1 MPSVGMIR
9 STRVFVPKSPSSS
22 SSSVRSSKKLKIRR
36 IKEDN
41 SAGDWLNQRLNNFTS
56 NNKVVV
62 LNHQYE
68 SIMMEFNKE
77 TQSIEKEIAVKKEPV
92 LISDTEFVQS
102 KRFGNVYSRKR
113 RKLLNGGM
121 EVVVQRNEERMFGKQ
136 FVRRQ
141 SKGRANLGLKE
152 LNSSS
157 SPLKEVE
164 LVVIGDSE
172 ENSLPPPVK
181 ESVDKRVVLS
191 FLIDPTTATT
201 LLSSGSQFLNSILRY
216 MWMKKNSRLRLS
228 LLAAFM
234 NDRTIS
240 RVFSAHAGIHLLQDS
255 LPSSSSS
262 SGICRIQRVRN
273 NVPIFSV
280 DFSAIPIS
288 FIRLHLAMSLEC
300 QRLPHCVQI
309 LLNGNVGS
317 GKSLKKKR
325 KVVEITGGN
334 VLCLSSPVNKRIC
347 SRKFIVNPLSTVF
360 YSDILNSDERF
371 FASSEDWVSTAVS
384 NCEPRQNQRKSPLIC
399 QLNTEA
405 DLIPGNDWTPLV
417 HEPKH
422 KKMKLSKDPT
432 YDPDTEADLFITGN
446 DWTPRV
452 HEPKHKKKKLSKDPT
467 YNPYSELEGA
477 ALDSEN
483 KIDMPSCSASVLV
496 LESDRCYR
504 REEATVMLEYSPS
517 KEWVLVIK
525 EKDLVLYSYK
535 PTDLPWSS
543 MSKTNRFNLAM
554 IWTGSNG
561 WNLEFPDR
569 EDWYT
574 FKKLHLE
581 CIRRNSE
588 ADLEKATPVP
598 TVREVPA
605 LAQPI
610 PVPIFR
616 AVPDY
621 VNCDYV
627 PFVQPGVYITRED
640 DRFTRYDADSA
651 DEEWLGKVNN
661 NRYREYNVSLE
672 KFEELIEAFEKAVF
686 YSLNNRIDE
695 SRAVAL
701 CSDTGQNLAVDVYRY
716 WLKRRKQKRAS
727 PLIVFQGR
735 PTKKVLS
742 ALNRPV
748 LRKKRSI
755 KKKRELPPRGA
766 RKLFFH
772 DFDPEFDPVKEKEGE
787 ARRIKNQKE
796 DEARRIK
803 NQKEDEARRIKN
815 QKEDEARRIQ
825 KQKEDEARGIQKQKE
840 DEARG
845 IQKQKED
852 EARRI
857 QKQKE
862 DEALRLQKEQERVVQ
877 EEKVR
882 KAREDDLRKSEDAD
896 ILRVEQATKAAQEKL
911 ELALQKRQRAQT
923 LMGYADLA
931 AEWATMAMKIAEAA
945 RISGSSETAASSYL
959 DD

>member
-1 MPSVGMIR
+1 
-9 STRVFVPKSPSSS
+9 
-22 SSSVRSSKKLKIRR
+22 
-36 IKEDN
+36 
-41 SAGDWLNQRLNNFTS
+41 
-56 NNKVVV
+56 
-62 LNHQYE
+62 
-68 SIMMEFNKE
+68 
-77 TQSIEKEIAVKKEPV
+77 
-92 LISDTEFVQS
+92 
-102 KRFGNVYSRKR
+102 
-113 RKLLNGGM
+113 M
-121 EVVVQRNEERMFGKQ
+121 EVVERGVINEERMFGKQ
-136 FVRRQ
+136 FVRKQYKER
-141 SKGRANLGLKE
+141 RNLGFKELKE

-157 SPLKEVE
+157 LLVKEVE
-164 LVVIGDSE
+164 LVEIVDLE

-191 FLIDPTTATT
+191 FLIDSTATS
-201 LLSSGSQFLNSILRY
+201 LSSGSQFLNSILRY
-216 MWMKKNSRLRLS
+216 MWEKKKNSRLRLS

-234 NDRTIS
+234 NDQTIS
-240 RVFSAHAGIHLLQDS
+240 RVFSAHGGIHLLQDS

-262 SGICRIQRVRN
+262 SGICRIQRSRN
-273 NVPIFSV
+273 NVPIFCV

-288 FIRLHLAMSLEC
+288 FIRLHLIMSLEC

-309 LLNGNVGS
+309 FLNGNVGS

-334 VLCLSSPVNKRIC
+334 ELCLSSPEKKRSC
-347 SRKFIVNPLSTVF
+347 SRRFIVNPLSTVF
-360 YSDILNSDERF
+360 YSDILNSDDPF
-371 FASSEDWVSTAVS
+371 FASSEDWVAPVS
-384 NCEPRQNQRKSPLIC
+384 NREPRQNQRKSSLIC

-405 DLIPGNDWTPLV
+405 DLFIPGNDWIPPV

-422 KKMKLSKDPT
+422 KKKKLSKDPT
-432 YDPDTEADLFITGN
+432 YDPNTEADLFITGN

-467 YNPYSELEGA
+467 YDLNSELEGA
-477 ALDSEN
+477 AVDSEN
-483 KIDMPSCSASVLV
+483 EIDVPSCSASVLV
-496 LESDRCYR
+496 LESNKCYR
-504 REEATVMLEYSPS
+504 KEGVTVMLEYSSS

-535 PTDLPWSS
+535 PTDSTWCS
-543 MSKTNRFNLAM
+543 MSKTNRYTLAM

-569 EDWYT
+569 EDWYI

-581 CIRRNSE
+581 CIRRNS
-588 ADLEKATPVP
+588 KAELAKAIPVP

-621 VNCDYV
+621 GNCDYV

-640 DRFTRYDADSA
+640 DRFTRYDADSG

-661 NRYREYNVSLE
+661 DRYRENSVSLE

-701 CSDTGQNLAVDVYRY
+701 CSDTGQNLVVDVYRY
-716 WLKRRKQKRAS
+716 WLKKQKQKRAS

-735 PTKKVLS
+735 PTKKVQS
-742 ALNRPV
+742 ALNKPV

-755 KKKRELPPRGA
+755 KKKREHLARGA
-766 RKLFFH
+766 RKLYFH
-772 DFDPEFDPVKEKEGE
+772 EFDPEFDPIKEKEREKEEE
-787 ARRIKNQKE
+787 ARRIK
-796 DEARRIK
+796 
-803 NQKEDEARRIKN
+803 
-815 QKEDEARRIQ
+815 
-825 KQKEDEARGIQKQKE
+825 
-840 DEARG
+840 
-845 IQKQKED
+845 KQKED

-857 QKQKE
+857 QKEKE
-862 DEALRLQKEQERVVQ
+862 DEARRIQKETERVAQ

-882 KAREDDLRKSEDAD
+882 KEDHLRQSENAD

-931 AEWATMAMKIAEAA
+931 AEWATMAMKIAKAT

>member
-36 IKEDN
+36 KKEID
-41 SAGDWLNQRLNNFTS
+41 SASGDWLNQRVNNFTS

-77 TQSIEKEIAVKKEPV
+77 TQSIGKEITVKKEPV

-113 RKLLNGGM
+113 RRLLNGGM
-121 EVVVQRNEERMFGKQ
+121 EGVVQRNEERMFGKQ
-136 FVRRQ
+136 FVRKQ
-141 SKGRANLGLKE
+141 SKGRGNLGSKE

-164 LVVIGDSE
+164 LVVIRDSE

-201 LLSSGSQFLNSILRY
+201 SLSSGSQFLNSILRY
-216 MWMKKNSRLRLS
+216 MWKKKLRLS

-234 NDRTIS
+234 NDQTIS
-240 RVFSAHAGIHLLQDS
+240 RVFSAHGGIHLLQDS

-262 SGICRIQRVRN
+262 SSSGICRIQRSRN

-334 VLCLSSPVNKRIC
+334 VLCLSSPVNKQIC

-360 YSDILNSDERF
+360 YSDILNSDEPF
-371 FASSEDWVSTAVS
+371 FASGEDWVSTAVS

-422 KKMKLSKDPT
+422 KKKKLSKDPT
-432 YDPDTEADLFITGN
+432 YDPNTEVEADLFITGN

-452 HEPKHKKKKLSKDPT
+452 HEPKHKKKKLSNDPT

-483 KIDMPSCSASVLV
+483 EIDMPPCSASVLV

-504 REEATVMLEYSPS
+504 REGATVMLEYSSS

-543 MSKTNRFNLAM
+543 MSKTNRFTLAM

-569 EDWYT
+569 EDWYI

-581 CIRRNSE
+581 CIRRNSK
-588 ADLEKATPVP
+588 ADLEKATPGP

-605 LAQPI
+605 LTQPI

-616 AVPDY
+616 AIPDY
-621 VNCDYV
+621 GNCDYV

-640 DRFTRYDADSA
+640 DRFTRYDADSG

-661 NRYREYNVSLE
+661 DRYRENSVSLE

-701 CSDTGQNLAVDVYRY
+701 CSDTGQNLVVDVYRY

-735 PTKKVLS
+735 PTKKVQS
-742 ALNRPV
+742 ALNKPV

-755 KKKRELPPRGA
+755 KKKREHLARGP
-766 RKLFFH
+766 RKLYFH
-772 DFDPEFDPVKEKEGE
+772 EFDPEFDPIKQKEKEKEEE
-787 ARRIKNQKE
+787 AHRIK
-796 DEARRIK
+796 
-803 NQKEDEARRIKN
+803 
-815 QKEDEARRIQ
+815 
-825 KQKEDEARGIQKQKE
+825 
-840 DEARG
+840 
-845 IQKQKED
+845 KQKED

-862 DEALRLQKEQERVVQ
+862 DEALRIQKQKEDEALRIQNEQERVAQ
-877 EEKVR
+877 EEQVR
-882 KAREDDLRKSEDAD
+882 KAREDHLRQSENAD

>member
-1 MPSVGMIR
+1 
-9 STRVFVPKSPSSS
+9 
-22 SSSVRSSKKLKIRR
+22 
-36 IKEDN
+36 
-41 SAGDWLNQRLNNFTS
+41 
-56 NNKVVV
+56 
-62 LNHQYE
+62 
-68 SIMMEFNKE
+68 
-77 TQSIEKEIAVKKEPV
+77 
-92 LISDTEFVQS
+92 
-102 KRFGNVYSRKR
+102 
-113 RKLLNGGM
+113 
-121 EVVVQRNEERMFGKQ
+121 MFGKQ
-136 FVRRQ
+136 FVRKQ
-141 SKGRANLGLKE
+141 FKVKGNLGFKE
-152 LNSSS
+152 FNSSS
-157 SPLKEVE
+157 LLFKEVE
-164 LVVIGDSE
+164 IVDLE

-181 ESVDKRVVLS
+181 EPVDKRVVLS
-191 FLIDPTTATT
+191 FLIDSATATT
-201 LLSSGSQFLNSILRY
+201 SLSSGSQFVNSILRY
-216 MWMKKNSRLRLS
+216 MWKKKLRLS

-234 NDRTIS
+234 NDQTIS
-240 RVFSAHAGIHLLQDS
+240 TVFSAHGGIHLLQDS

-262 SGICRIQRVRN
+262 SSGICRIQRSRN

-280 DFSAIPIS
+280 DFSAIPIW
-288 FIRLHLAMSLEC
+288 FIKLHLAMSLDC
-300 QRLPHCVQI
+300 QRLPHCVQMF
-309 LLNGNVGS
+309 LNGNVGS

-334 VLCLSSPVNKRIC
+334 ELCLSSPVNKRIC

-360 YSDILNSDERF
+360 YSDILNSDEPF
-371 FASSEDWVSTAVS
+371 FASSEDWVSTAVT
-384 NCEPRQNQRKSPLIC
+384 NCQPRQNQRKSPLIC

-405 DLIPGNDWTPLV
+405 DLFIPGNDWIP
-417 HEPKH
+417 P
-422 KKMKLSKDPT
+422 
-432 YDPDTEADLFITGN
+432 
-446 DWTPRV
+446 V

-467 YNPYSELEGA
+467 YDPNMEADLFITGSDWTPRVHEPKHKKKKLYKDPTYNPYSELEGA
-477 ALDSEN
+477 TLDSEN
-483 KIDMPSCSASVLV
+483 EIDMPSCSASVLV

-504 REEATVMLEYSPS
+504 KQGVTVMLEYSSS

-543 MSKTNRFNLAM
+543 MSKTNRFTLAM

-569 EDWYT
+569 EDWYI

-581 CIRRNSE
+581 CIRRNS
-588 ADLEKATPVP
+588 KATPVP

-621 VNCDYV
+621 GNCDYV

-640 DRFTRYDADSA
+640 DRFTRYDADSG

-661 NRYREYNVSLE
+661 DRYRENSVSLE

-701 CSDTGQNLAVDVYRY
+701 CSDTGQKLVVDVYRY

-735 PTKKVLS
+735 PTKKVQS
-742 ALNRPV
+742 ALNKPV

-755 KKKRELPPRGA
+755 KKKREHLARGA
-766 RKLFFH
+766 RKLYFH
-772 DFDPEFDPVKEKEGE
+772 DFDPEFDPVKE
-787 ARRIKNQKE
+787 RE
-796 DEARRIK
+796 DEARRIT
-803 NQKEDEARRIKN
+803 
-815 QKEDEARRIQ
+815 
-825 KQKEDEARGIQKQKE
+825 
-840 DEARG
+840 
-845 IQKQKED
+845 KQKED

-862 DEALRLQKEQERVVQ
+862 DEACRIQKQKEDEALRIQKEQERVAQ

-882 KAREDDLRKSEDAD
+882 KAREDDLRKSETAD
-896 ILRVEQATKAAQEKL
+896 ILRVEQATKAAQENWNWHCRNAQRHKL
-911 ELALQKRQRAQT
+911 
-923 LMGYADLA
+923 
-931 AEWATMAMKIAEAA
+931 
-945 RISGSSETAASSYL
+945 
-959 DD
+959 